1 MDLSSLLEQAKK
13 CQTANGAGLIL
24 SCKRWV
30 EDGETAYAGGES
42 LAELADRM
50 TTCRDTR
57 DLANQVLAQAIPE
70 AIKQCTSDDGTVDW
84 ISVVD
89 GIRDFYVMEDADLID
104 AWEDGHRNKAG

>member
-1 MDLSSLLEQAKK
+1 MTDELK
-13 CQTANGAGLIL
+13 N
-24 SCKRWV
+24 
-30 EDGETAYAGGES
+30 
-42 LAELADRM
+42 LAETIVAEASGEAPEIKELLVAWSANFFRRDIEEVRHAVATVEAALRDR
-50 TTCRDTR
+50 
-57 DLANQVLAQAIPE
+57 ANEVLAQAIPE